1 MDFAEVFTSLLFI
14 SFSSSSMSS
23 MVLSAS
29 ASLPCG
35 VASVRPF
42 CLKNF
47 GRLQPPVLLEV
58 GEVGG
63 GGAGRLLFSLDV
75 GGGAVPPFLGCADA
89 ELSDD
94 VLFVMFCCA
103 ICLFCKCGRQFR
115 CRSLASCARG
125 SGRGGRGGRY
135 VGCVQTLV
143 KW

>member
-103 ICLFCKCGRQFR
+103 ICLFCKCGGSLGAARLLLVLEAPVEVGEEGGTLGA
-115 CRSLASCARG
+115 CRL
-125 SGRGGRGGRY
+125 
-135 VGCVQTLV
+135 L
-143 KW
+143 